1 MALPGRLFENIFEAT
16 PHPYLILQADE
27 RFSIVAVNAQYL
39 AVTGTEREA
48 ILGRGLF
55 EVFPDDPSDEASS
68 SVEDLR
74 SSLKRVMS
82 DGRADTMGLQKYDI
96 PVRDGTSDFEVKYW
110 SPVNTPVFGTDQKV
124 AYIIHH
130 VEDVTEYVLQSGKGA
145 ADATSRRVAFATPA
159 QRMAAE
165 VIRRAD
171 ELKHANRALKGAMEE
186 LEVRESELSRLNQ
199 RLTELDRIKSLFFAN
214 VSHEIRTPMNAILGI
229 AHLMRREGGTNRQIE
244 RLDKLDSA
252 ARHLLGIINDIL
264 DLSKIEAGKLR
275 LAEEDFALSPILHKA
290 VGLISDAA
298 SAKGLRILVDVA
310 GMPRRLR
317 GDPNR
322 LSQVLVNFLGNA
334 LKFTEHGKIVLKG
347 RVVEE
352 TELDFA
358 LRFEVSDSGIGM
370 TPEQLGRL
378 FIAFEQGDNSST
390 RKYGGTGLGLAISRQ
405 IAELMGGE
413 VGVTSEFG
421 HGSTFW
427 FEVRLRHAA
436 EPGQE
441 ESPPASEKASLV
453 LARERQGKR
462 VLIVEDDRTL
472 QEVAFELLSHVGLA
486 PDVASNGGEAV
497 EMARRTDYAAIL
509 MDMRMPDMDGLDA
522 TRAIRR
528 LAERHAV
535 PILAMTAN
543 ASMEDRDRCLAAG
556 MNDFIAKPVAP
567 EVLFSTLLLWLANTS
582 LVHHD

>member
-27 RFSIVAVNAQYL
+27 RFSTVAVNAQYL
-39 AVTGTEREA
+39 AVTGTQREA

-110 SPVNTPVFGTDQKV
+110 SPVNTPLFGTDQKV

-229 AHLMRREGGTNRQIE
+229 AHLMRREGGTSRQIE

-453 LARERQGKR
+453 LAREHQGKR

-486 PDVASNGGEAV
+486 PDVASNGSEAV